1 MSNFAFNFFQEE
13 DSSSSF
19 DDVKSDQQVRPES
32 AKSTEESTDLQFNDA
47 CDKESISTRVSVS
60 FDLDIKPILDG
71 TYFETLRG
79 VNKIAGIKKGAN
91 VQSDILK
98 ITSDK
103 NSDVVTGFYEGGLKL
118 WECTLDLM
126 TYLESLNVK
135 SIFTDKMSGSPQKI
149 SRKEHGLNTDTVNV
163 LDLGCGH
170 GLAGIHAFL
179 QFSSLAG
186 KPNVKVFFQ
195 DLNRDVLKYCTAP
208 NLFLNIDGTCSTRK
222 NCDITNAF
230 FEPNHFQFWSGDWL
244 SLLDNEQWNCEV
256 DEQKGFDLILTAD
269 TIYAEPQIKKLALF
283 LNTTLAKQNGGIA
296 LVAAKRY
303 YFGTG
308 GNVEDF
314 IKEINA
320 VSKGKLICE
329 KVAILEDK
337 QSNIREIIQVSRAL

>member
-1 MSNFAFNFFQEE
+1 MSNFSFNFFHEE
-13 DSSSSF
+13 DTSSSF
-19 DDVKSDQQVRPES
+19 DDVQNDQQVRSES
-32 AKSTEESTDLQFNDA
+32 ARPAEGSTDLHFSDA

-60 FDLDIKPILDG
+60 FERDVKPILDG
-71 TYFETLRG
+71 TYFETLHG

-126 TYLESLNVK
+126 TYMEAFDGK
-135 SIFTDKMSGSPQKI
+135 SCFVNKTSGLRQSI
-149 SRKEHGLNTDTVNV
+149 SRGEHDSDSGIINV
-163 LDLGCGH
+163 LDLVCGH
-170 GLAGIHAFL
+170 GLAGIYAFL
-179 QFSSLAG
+179 QLSSSAEN
-186 KPNVKVFFQ
+186 PNLNVFFQ

-208 NLFLNIDGTCSTRK
+208 NLFLNIDEAPSTRK
-222 NCDITNAF
+222 NCDSTNDI
-230 FEPNHFQFWSGDWL
+230 FEHNHFQFWSGDWL
-244 SLLDNEQWNCEV
+244 SLMDNEQWNCEV
-256 DEQKGFDLILTAD
+256 DKQKGFDLILTAD
-269 TIYAEPQIKKLALF
+269 TIYAEPQIKKLAAF
-283 LNTTLAKQNGGIA
+283 LNTTFAKQDGGIA

-314 IKEINA
+314 IKEIDV
-320 VSKGKLICE
+320 VSNGKLICE

-337 QSNIREIIQVSRAL
+337 QSNIREIIQVSRTL